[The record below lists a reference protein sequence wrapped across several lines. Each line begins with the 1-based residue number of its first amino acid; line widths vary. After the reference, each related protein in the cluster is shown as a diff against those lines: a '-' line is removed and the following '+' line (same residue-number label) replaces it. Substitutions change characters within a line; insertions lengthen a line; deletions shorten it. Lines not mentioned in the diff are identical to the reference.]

1 VAPTSQEGFGKRSRA
16 WQLWDVLSTA
26 SSRLPS
32 STPQTGEFG
41 QRRPGHG
48 GEAQQFDRH
57 LATLLSKALG
67 KKDAMALRGTCFSA
81 LPNCSIGPTLIEM
94 VIVIVALT
102 PESIHNCCCRDM
114 MVVRGNWSQRCTAS
128 DLV

>member
-1 VAPTSQEGFGKRSRA
+1 MAPTSQEGFGKRSRA

-48 GEAQQFDRH
+48 GTRQERRYGA
-57 LATLLSKALG
+57 
-67 KKDAMALRGTCFSA
+67 
-81 LPNCSIGPTLIEM
+81 P
-94 VIVIVALT
+94 
-102 PESIHNCCCRDM
+102 RDM
-114 MVVRGNWSQRCTAS
+114 LQCATKLLDRADIDRDGDS
-128 DLV
+128 DSGTHP